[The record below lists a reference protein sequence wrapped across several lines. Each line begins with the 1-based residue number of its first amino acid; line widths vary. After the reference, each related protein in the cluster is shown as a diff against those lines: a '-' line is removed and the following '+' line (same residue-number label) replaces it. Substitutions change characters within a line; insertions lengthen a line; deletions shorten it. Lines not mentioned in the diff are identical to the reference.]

1 MPLWGTD
8 PSSATNIPKYLSDS
22 EDVKYNKGD
31 AYANEHGWV
40 MKAGSAATGNSNTSA
55 APEILV
61 AISGLAG
68 ITTDGIAVQGYGPD
82 ESSLVLDSTDGTA
95 NAGDKV
101 LLEMGGGLQFPT
113 ATQVRFVTTSHV
125 NGTSKT
131 MTVEISF
138 DEEITVDGTGGTPQ
152 IVLANGQ
159 ESGDTDGDA
168 TLAYTATGSTA
179 NQIRFTATNLTFS
192 TNDVYT
198 LGGGS
203 QANINPN
210 SGTITDAITGNN
222 IDFALSHITAETITV
237 TAS

>member
-8 PSSATNIPKYLSDS
+8 PSSATNVPKYLSDS

-68 ITTDGIAVQGYGPD
+68 ITTDGIAVDDSG
-82 ESSLVLDSTDGTA
+82 SSLVLDSTDGTA

-152 IVLANGQ
+152 IVLNNGQ

-179 NQIRFTATNLTFS
+179 NQLRFTATNLTFS

-203 QANINPN
+203 QANIDPN
-210 SGTITDAITGNN
+210 SGTITDAITSNN

>member
-8 PSSATNIPKYLSDS
+8 PSSATNIQKYLSDS

-68 ITTDGIAVQGYGPD
+68 IATDGIAVDDSG
-82 ESSLVLDSTDGTA
+82 SSLVLDSTDGTA

-113 ATQVRFVTTSHV
+113 ATQVRFVTTSHT

-138 DEEITVDGTGGTPQ
+138 D
-152 IVLANGQ
+152 
-159 ESGDTDGDA
+159 
-168 TLAYTATGSTA
+168 
-179 NQIRFTATNLTFS
+179 
-192 TNDVYT
+192 
-198 LGGGS
+198 
-203 QANINPN
+203 
-210 SGTITDAITGNN
+210 
-222 IDFALSHITAETITV
+222 
-237 TAS
+237 

>member
-8 PSSATNIPKYLSDS
+8 PSSATNVPKYLSDS

-68 ITTDGIAVQGYGPD
+68 ITTDGIAVDDSG
-82 ESSLVLDSTDGTA
+82 SSLVLDSTDGTA

-222 IDFALSHITAETITV
+222 IDFALTHITAETITV

>member
-8 PSSATNIPKYLSDS
+8 PSSATNVPKYLSDS

-61 AISGLAG
+61 AIGGLAG
-68 ITTDGIAVQGYGPD
+68 ITTDGIAVDDSG
-82 ESSLVLDSTDGTA
+82 SSLVLDSTDGTA

-203 QANINPN
+203 QANIDPN
-210 SGTITDAITGNN
+210 SGTITDAITSNN
-222 IDFALSHITAETITV
+222 IDFALTHITAETITV

>member
-68 ITTDGIAVQGYGPD
+68 ISTDGIAVDGSG
-82 ESSLVLDSTDGTA
+82 SSLVLDSTDGTA

-179 NQIRFTATNLTFS
+179 NQLRFTATNLTFS

-203 QANINPN
+203 QANIDPN
-210 SGTITDAITGNN
+210 SGTITDAITSNN
-222 IDFALSHITAETITV
+222 IDFALTHITAETITV

>member
-8 PSSATNIPKYLSDS
+8 PSSATNVPKYLSDS

-40 MKAGSAATGNSNTSA
+40 MKAGSAATGNSRTTA

-68 ITTDGIAVQGYGPD
+68 ITTDGIAVDDSG
-82 ESSLVLDSTDGTA
+82 SSLVLDSTDGTA

-179 NQIRFTATNLTFS
+179 NQLRFTATNLTFS

-203 QANINPN
+203 QANIDPN

-222 IDFALSHITAETITV
+222 IDFALTHITAETITV